1 VTVPTGPEPADGV
14 GVTHHPDPR
23 GRHRL
28 APPVDALAAAV
39 RLDQATA
46 AMRASRLEHGP
57 VPLAD
62 EPPTGLLDLA
72 ALRAAV
78 AAGPAEDVDPAAAAW
93 LAGGPDPAAARVV
106 EQVDALEVPSS
117 PAPASVA
124 APVAPAAPPTPAPV
138 PVPRVFTSERE
149 PRPGWRSRHDV
160 RSLSYGLRA
169 RLAGSAPLTDHVW
182 PTGPVL
188 DQGQEGE
195 CVGCGLVDAVNALR
209 RAAGRTDLLKIDAA
223 AGLYHRAQ
231 QLDDVP
237 GEAYTGTSVL
247 AGLKAAT
254 EEQLIG
260 GYLWCFG
267 TRDVAQ
273 AVLQRGPVVVGVP
286 WLSGM
291 YDTGPGGLVQVTGT
305 DTGAGHCLAVVG
317 IRLKGPQGQPGPY
330 FVWQNSWGAV
340 LRRRRARLHPPPRPG
355 RAAPRGGGG
364 GHRHRRP
371 GVTAAVWCWRCY
383 RAHPGYCY
391 P

>member
-1 VTVPTGPEPADGV
+1 VTVPTGPAAADGV

-23 GRHRL
+23 GRHRREL

-78 AAGPAEDVDPAAAAW
+78 GGGPAEDVDPAAAAW

-138 PVPRVFTSERE
+138 VVPRVFTSERE

-317 IRLKGPQGQPGPY
+317 IRMKGPQGQPGPY
-330 FVWQNSWGAV
+330 FVWQNSWGRAYGDGGLGYIHHRDLAGL
-340 LRRRRARLHPPPRPG
+340 LRG
-355 RAAPRGGGG
+355 VGEAAI
-364 GHRHRRP
+364 
-371 GVTAAVWCWRCY
+371 VTADPAR
-383 RAHPGYCY
+383 
-391 P
+391 

>member
-1 VTVPTGPEPADGV
+1 VTVPTGPAAADGNP
-14 GVTHHPDPR
+14 VTHHPDPR
-23 GRHRL
+23 ARHRREL

-57 VPLAD
+57 VPLED

-78 AAGPAEDVDPAAAAW
+78 AAGPAADADPAAAAW
-93 LAGGPDPAAARVV
+93 LAGGPDPAAARIVAAVDRLERLPAAAPV
-106 EQVDALEVPSS
+106 EVAPS
-117 PAPASVA
+117 PAPAAA
-124 APVAPAAPPTPAPV
+124 APVVAPPAPPPPAPPV
-138 PVPRVFTSERE
+138 VVPRVFTSERD
-149 PRPGWRSRHDV
+149 PRPGWRSRHDP
-160 RSLSYGLRA
+160 RSLDYGVRA
-169 RLAGSAPLTDHVW
+169 RLAGSAPLAERLW
-182 PTGPVL
+182 PVGPVL

-195 CVGCGLVDAVNALR
+195 CVGCGLVDATNALR
-209 RAAGRTDLLKIDAA
+209 RAAGRTDVLRIDAA
-223 AGLYHRAQ
+223 AALYHRAQ

-247 AGLKAAT
+247 AGLRAAV
-254 EEQLIG
+254 EEQWIG

-291 YDTGPGGLVQVTGT
+291 YDTGPGGLVEVKGA
-305 DTGAGHCLAVVG
+305 DTGAGHCLVIVG

-330 FVWQNSWGAV
+330 FVWQNSWGRGYGDAGLGYV
-340 LRRRRARLHPPPRPG
+340 HHRDLAGLLHG
-355 RAAPRGGGG
+355 VGEAAIVTAPR
-364 GHRHRRP
+364 
-371 GVTAAVWCWRCY
+371 
-383 RAHPGYCY
+383 
-391 P
+391 